1 MFTLSMT
8 QNVFLT
14 WLHLQFDSGEQS
26 IRAWREAWWGQEA
39 ELSMSSSKQKANPDL
54 TENQFLVKATLLV
67 LQILFNC
74 CVCV

>member
-8 QNVFLT
+8 HNVFLT
-14 WLHLQFDSGEQS
+14 WLHLQLDSGEQS

-54 TENQFLVKATLLV
+54 MENQFLVKATLLG
-67 LQILFNC
+67 LQI
-74 CVCV
+74 